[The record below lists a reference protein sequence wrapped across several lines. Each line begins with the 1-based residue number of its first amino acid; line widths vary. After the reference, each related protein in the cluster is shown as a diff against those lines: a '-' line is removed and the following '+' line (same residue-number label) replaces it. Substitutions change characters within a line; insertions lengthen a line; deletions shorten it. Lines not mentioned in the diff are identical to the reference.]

1 MKVAFSPLSLALR
14 QIARLVVVLGALAPS
29 PSHGTAIQ
37 LPPTLSAPPGF
48 RCSVASRSTPQ
59 LAASARSGVA
69 TTGIQKVLVLRIR
82 FPDDREDPVSTTE
95 AETDLATADA
105 WFRRMSFGSFGFTYT
120 VSTVLP
126 LSTPR
131 TIYTGPNGF
140 DRFIDD
146 ARQAGI
152 AAGFDYRDYDLEIVR
167 HSGVEGFAGGN
178 ARLGERGAQVQI
190 PGAWVLMHELGHNL
204 GLSHANFWDTSS
216 PGFSLGS
223 PPLPSNYPSLPDPK
237 TIPTHPESGAS
248 HDTIIG
254 PGTPMEYGDPWD
266 IMGSGDEDFSA
277 AYKEHLGWLPATA
290 SITVP
295 PGRHTYRIHG
305 GTHTQ
310 HPPQTFPRQLRIQG
324 PRNGPSGARDYTVE
338 LPTLRNGLVS
348 PSGVL
353 VRWIDPSPGF
363 GSSLLLDG
371 TPASPNL
378 NADALVPLG
387 RTFSDRVT
395 VVHITPIA
403 QGIDA
408 DTTWVELV
416 AVRGRFPSNSLPQ
429 VTLTASTLEAVPG
442 ETVMLNATALD
453 ADGDALAYD
462 WDLSEG
468 KTETAGSVASVNVS
482 WSEPGDHTVRVTISD
497 MRGGV
502 AHAQLALR
510 VGSPDTARVL
520 GTVTDDLGRPVPGVR
535 IFSGPRN
542 PERPAGPLA
551 QTWTDDRGA
560 YTLTGLPPGRHTLS
574 AFHPDHV
581 VPRKPPV
588 ELGTNDVTEFDFTA
602 TALPRVSV
610 QAPATVPESAG
621 FTQLFTLHRTG
632 PTNHALTVLFR
643 LGGTASGS
651 TDYVR
656 PMLDRL
662 VIPAGSATAT
672 LEFPILDDSV
682 GEPSEILSLSL
693 AETAQFTRTD
703 ASGNPFFV
711 YFPGWEIADID
722 GTSYWVQTRPDYV
735 LDSGSEAEIV
745 ILDDDAFTP
754 HTVSITAS
762 GLIALEEP
770 LVESFFQ
777 LSRGGAVDVPLTV
790 SLEVSGNATPGAD
803 FEPLPT
809 TVSFAA
815 NEDTVLIP
823 VRPIADAVEESNEE
837 VTLRILPHPNY
848 GVGLASATVSIRDR
862 LLFPQ
867 SLAIES
873 RTDGQWQLRLRGAPG
888 SRLVLEASEDLS
900 QWTPIRTNLLFNTDV
915 GSVIVP
921 ASSGA
926 RYFRTVRH

>member
-1 MKVAFSPLSLALR
+1 MKVVFSPLAQIPR
-14 QIARLVVVLGALAPS
+14 QIARLAGFLGALAHSHS
-29 PSHGTAIQ
+29 PGTELR
-37 LPPTLSAPPGF
+37 LPPTLNAPPGF
-48 RCSVASRSTPQ
+48 RCSVIPRSTQQPSVQ
-59 LAASARSGVA
+59 ARKGVA
-69 TTGIQKVLVLRIR
+69 TTGIQKVLFLRIR

-95 AETDLATADA
+95 AETTLATADA
-105 WFRRMSFGSFGFTYT
+105 WFRRMSFGTFGFTYT

-248 HDTIIG
+248 HDTVIG
-254 PGTPMEYGDPWD
+254 PGTPIEYGDPWD
-266 IMGSGDEDFSA
+266 IMGSGDDDFSA

-290 SITVP
+290 SIDVSS
-295 PGRHTYRIHG
+295 GRHTYRIHG
-305 GTHTQ
+305 GTQTQ
-310 HPPQTFPRQLRIQG
+310 HPPETFPRQLRIPG
-324 PRNGPSGARDYTVE
+324 PRYGPSGARDYTVE
-338 LPTLRNGLVS
+338 LPTLRNGL
-348 PSGVL
+348 PSSSGIL

-371 TPASPNL
+371 TPTSPDL

-395 VVHITPIA
+395 GVHITPIA
-403 QGIDA
+403 QGTDA
-408 DTTWVELV
+408 DTPWVDV
-416 AVRGRFPSNSLPQ
+416 IAVRGLYPSNSVPQ
-429 VTLTASTLEAVPG
+429 VILAASALEAAPG
-442 ETVMLNATALD
+442 ETVVLNATALD
-453 ADGDALAYD
+453 ADGDELAYD
-462 WDLSEG
+462 WELSES
-468 KTETAGSVASVNVS
+468 KTDGIGSIATVNVS
-482 WSEPGDHTVRVTISD
+482 WPEPGDHTVRVTVSD

-502 AHAQLALR
+502 AHAHLAIR
-510 VGSPDTARVL
+510 VGSPGTARVL

-551 QTWTDDRGA
+551 QTWTDDHGA

-581 VPRKPPV
+581 LPRKPAM
-588 ELGTNDVTEFDFTA
+588 ELGTNDVTDYHFTA

-656 PMLDRL
+656 PLLDRL

-672 LEFPILDDSV
+672 VGFPILDDSV
-682 GEPSEILSLSL
+682 GEPSETLSLSL

-711 YFPGWEIADID
+711 YYPGWEIADID

-735 LDSGSEAEIV
+735 LDSGSEDEIV
-745 ILDDDAFTP
+745 ILDDDAFTT

-762 GLIALEEP
+762 ALIALEEP

-777 LSRGGAVDVPLTV
+777 LSRGGAVELPLVV
-790 SLEVSGNATPGAD
+790 SLEVSGNASPGAD

-809 TVSFAA
+809 SVSFAA
-815 NEDTVLIP
+815 NEDSVFIP
-823 VRPIADAVEESNEE
+823 VRPIADAFEEPNEE
-837 VTLRILPHPNY
+837 VTLRILPHPDY
-848 GVGLASATVSIRDR
+848 GVGLPAATVSIRDR
-862 LLFPQ
+862 LLYPQ
-867 SLAIES
+867 TLAIES
-873 RTDGQWQLRLRGAPG
+873 RVDGQWQLRLRGAPG

-900 QWTPIRTNLLFNTDV
+900 QWTPIRTNLLFNSDV
-915 GSVIVP
+915 ASVIVP
-921 ASSGA
+921 ASGGA
-926 RYFRTVRH
+926 RYFRTARH